1 MDTLTPR
8 PDDPGSRAATHVA
21 RLEALCRE
29 HHRALVAFLQ
39 CRLQSASD
47 AQEVAQEAYVRMLT
61 LDRPEEID
69 DLRAYLFRS
78 ASNLAMD
85 RLRSRTVHARAVD
98 EAAVRDPLAAPAPER
113 RAMALE
119 RLIGLRQALG
129 ELPPKT
135 REAFMAHMIEG
146 LDLGVV
152 ARAMKLSE
160 RMVRYHVT
168 RALAHCRARVD
179 QMEER

>member
-1 MDTLTPR
+1 MDTVSPST
-8 PDDPGSRAATHVA
+8 DQPGTRTSAHVA
-21 RLEALCRE
+21 RLEELCRT
-29 HHRALVAFLQ
+29 HHRALLAFLQ
-39 CRLQSASD
+39 CRLQSISD

-61 LDRPEEID
+61 LERPEGVD
-69 DLRAYLFRS
+69 DLRAYLFRT

-85 RLRSRTVHARAVD
+85 R
-98 EAAVRDPLAAPAPER
+98 
-113 RAMALE
+113 
-119 RLIGLRQALG
+119 LRQALG

-146 LDLGVV
+146 LDFRAV
-152 ARAMKLSE
+152 ANAMRLSE

-179 QMEER
+179 QLEEG

>member
-1 MDTLTPR
+1 
-8 PDDPGSRAATHVA
+8 
-21 RLEALCRE
+21 
-29 HHRALVAFLQ
+29 
-39 CRLQSASD
+39 
-47 AQEVAQEAYVRMLT
+47 
-61 LDRPEEID
+61 
-69 DLRAYLFRS
+69 
-78 ASNLAMD
+78 
-85 RLRSRTVHARAVD
+85 
-98 EAAVRDPLAAPAPER
+98 
-113 RAMALE
+113 MALE

-135 REAFMAHMIEG
+135 REAFMAHMVEG
-146 LDLGVV
+146 LDFSVV

>member
-1 MDTLTPR
+1 MDTVIPR
-8 PDDPGSRAATHVA
+8 PDDPGSRTASHVA

-39 CRLQSASD
+39 CRLQSPSD

-61 LDRPEEID
+61 LERPEQVD
-69 DLRAYLFRS
+69 DLRAYLFRT

-85 RLRSRTVHARAVD
+85 RLRSRSVHARAVD
-98 EAAVRDPLAAPAPER
+98 EVAVREPLTAPAPER

-146 LDLGVV
+146 LDFGVV

-168 RALAHCRARVD
+168 RALAHCRARID